1 MDQQIVTLAL
11 VAVVVLV
18 LAALA
23 WVAMTRRR
31 RQERR
36 QHFGPEYDRVV
47 QEEGDAGRADRV
59 LAEREKRIK
68 ELDIRPLPSTAR
80 DDFVV
85 RWRRV
90 QERFVDDP
98 LGAVADA
105 DALIGEAMEARGY
118 PVGDFE
124 QRAADVSVE
133 HPRVVES
140 YRTAHEIASRERNSV
155 TTEDFRQA
163 MVHYRT
169 LFADL
174 VGESP
179 TEDRAED
186 RAEKRV
192 EEHVE
197 QREEMH

>member
-1 MDQQIVTLAL
+1 MDQQIVALILVAAL
-11 VAVVVLV
+11 VVIVLLAV
-18 LAALA
+18 A
-23 WVAMTRRR
+23 WIAMRQRR
-31 RQERR
+31 RQQLRE
-36 QHFGPEYDRVV
+36 HFGPEYERVV
-47 QEEGDAGRADRV
+47 QEEQGDAGRADRV
-59 LAEREKRIK
+59 LAERAERVKK
-68 ELDIRPLPSTAR
+68 LDIRPLPATAR
-80 DDFVV
+80 DDFLI

-98 LGAVADA
+98 AGAVADA

-140 YRTAHEIASRERNSV
+140 YRTAHEIASRDGNSIS
-155 TTEDFRQA
+155 TEDLRQA

-179 TEDRAED
+179 AGD
-186 RAEKRV
+186 RV
-192 EEHVE
+192 EGRVTERIE
-197 QREEMH
+197 EREELRR